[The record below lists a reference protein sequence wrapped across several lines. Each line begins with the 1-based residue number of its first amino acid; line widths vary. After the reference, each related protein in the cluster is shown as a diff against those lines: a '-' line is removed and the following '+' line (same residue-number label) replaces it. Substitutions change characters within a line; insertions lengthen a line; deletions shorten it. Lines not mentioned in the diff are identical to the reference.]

1 MQKKFPLNMDELAV
15 LEHLNT
21 KRRLHHTSPPP
32 PPPPPPPAR
41 PSTPEKRSS
50 SRPDK
55 RSKEPPVRE
64 KRPIS
69 RDSRWSDE
77 IICDGRSVR
86 LAVIEDSQFPRL
98 HRSEKIINDG
108 RRRKSHHRTK
118 HHENPPKKD
127 EEPGAGSAPATKE
140 EIVREAWEN
149 VGNQPSRY
157 IDPEPNSKDVTRDL
171 GGNTTKDERP
181 AGKVRKDSA
190 VNESRRRWRTAKDPG
205 DSPGV
210 GKSSIAGKEKRSRS
224 RRRHAELDEV
234 KGLEIDRLFDSNI
247 STVAV
252 LEPTPRLENKSRQ
265 DSRGQTEVMD
275 IDRLLESDGHSEIP
289 MLQPFVP
296 TMRPFVVPKIEVED
310 RLTCSENLLVDFNTE
325 DPVDGSIETLL
336 EKCSIGP
343 VGGSTSGIWKI
354 MESL

>member
-1 MQKKFPLNMDELAV
+1 VP
-15 LEHLNT
+15 
-21 KRRLHHTSPPP
+21 
-32 PPPPPPPAR
+32 
-41 PSTPEKRSS
+41 
-50 SRPDK
+50 
-55 RSKEPPVRE
+55 E

-77 IICDGRSVR
+77 IICDGRFVR

-108 RRRKSHHRTK
+108 RGRKGHHRTK

-127 EEPGAGSAPATKE
+127 EEPGAESTPSTKE

-149 VGNQPSRY
+149 VVNQPSRY
-157 IDPEPNSKDVTRDL
+157 IDTEPNSKDITRDL
-171 GGNTTKDERP
+171 GGNTPKDERSV
-181 AGKVRKDSA
+181 GKVRKESA

-205 DSPGV
+205 DSPWV

-224 RRRHAELDEV
+224 RRPRAELDEE

-252 LEPTPRLENKSRQ
+252 LEPNTPRVENKSRRE
-265 DSRGQTEVMD
+265 SRGQTEVMD

-289 MLQPFVP
+289 VLQPFVP
-296 TMRPFVVPKIEVED
+296 TMRSFVVPKIEVEE
-310 RLTCSENLLVDFNTE
+310 RLKCSEDLLVDFSTE
-325 DPVDGSIETLL
+325 DPVDGGIETLL

-343 VGGSTSGIWKI
+343 VGGSTSGIWKV